1 VTYSDDA
8 LILQRPDLTA
18 LPRIGDR
25 IAFLFLD
32 QVRVEQGRTGLEA
45 WECDATTGQ
54 PLRISIPVAQ
64 LAVLCLGPGTS
75 ITGPAMTTLYR
86 SGTSLIITGADGVVA
101 TAAARPLAT
110 DGRWATAQARL
121 HTDKQRRLAAARTL
135 YQARFTD
142 QSLPD
147 NLPLASLRGMEGHR
161 VKTTYR
167 MYANRYKHP
176 RFKRVTVG
184 ATDPVNICLNRANS
198 ILYGVALAVT
208 NALGLSPAL
217 GIIHQGTSSAFLYDL
232 ADVYK
237 TTVSIPA
244 AFEAAAHPNPGG
256 QIGKLVRARL
266 HEQHVLPNMLALTEQ
281 LLAGVVDDLAPDS
294 DLLLDDDGYVPGL
307 TNWALA

>member
-1 VTYSDDA
+1 MGYSDDA
-8 LILQRPDLTA
+8 LSLQRPDLAA

-45 WECDATTGQ
+45 WGTDPTTGQ
-54 PLRISIPVAQ
+54 PLRTSIPAAQ

-75 ITGPAMTTLYR
+75 LTGPAMTTLYR

-121 HTDKQRRLAAARTL
+121 HTDPQLRLAAARSL
-135 YQARFTD
+135 YQARFPD
-142 QSLPD
+142 QVLPD
-147 NLPLASLRGMEGHR
+147 NVPLASLRGIEGHR
-161 VKTTYR
+161 VKGIYR
-167 MYANRYKHP
+167 SCAGRYKQP
-176 RFKRVTVG
+176 GFRRITVG
-184 ATDPVNICLNRANS
+184 ATDPVNVGLNRANS

-232 ADVYK
+232 ADIYK
-237 TTVSIPA
+237 TTVTIPA
-244 AFEAAAHPNPGG
+244 AFEAATHPHPDQQLGR
-256 QIGKLVRARL
+256 LVRARL
-266 HEQHVLPNMLALTEQ
+266 HDQHVLPNMLTLTQQ
-281 LLAGVVDDLAPDS
+281 LLAGVVNDLAPDS
-294 DLLLDDDGYVPGL
+294 DLLLDDYGYVPGL

>member
-1 VTYSDDA
+1 MVYSDDA
-8 LILQRPDLTA
+8 LALQRPDLTA

-45 WECDATTGQ
+45 WGSDAATGQ
-54 PLRISIPVAQ
+54 PLRTSIPAAQ

-121 HTDKQRRLAAARTL
+121 HTDTQRRLAAARTL
-135 YQARFTD
+135 YQARFPD
-142 QSLPD
+142 QTLPD
-147 NLPLASLRGMEGHR
+147 DVPLASLRGIEGHR
-161 VKTTYR
+161 VKSTYR
-167 MYANRYKHP
+167 TYASRYKQP
-176 RFKRVTVG
+176 RFRRVTVG
-184 ATDPVNICLNRANS
+184 ATDPVNIGLNRANS

-237 TTVSIPA
+237 TTVTIPA
-244 AFEAAAHPNPGG
+244 AFEAAAHPNPDG

-266 HEQHVLPNMLALTEQ
+266 HDQHVLPNMLTLTQQ

-294 DLLLDDDGYVPGL
+294 DLLLDDHGYVPGL
-307 TNWALA
+307 MNWALA

>member
-1 VTYSDDA
+1 MGYSDDA
-8 LILQRPDLTA
+8 LALQRPDLSA

-25 IAFLFLD
+25 ITFLFLD

-45 WECDATTGQ
+45 WGTDPTTGQ
-54 PLRISIPVAQ
+54 PLRTSIPAAQ

-75 ITGPAMTTLYR
+75 LTGPAMTTLYR

-121 HTDKQRRLAAARTL
+121 HTDAQLRLAAARSL
-135 YQARFTD
+135 YQARFPD
-142 QSLPD
+142 QVLPD
-147 NLPLASLRGMEGHR
+147 NVPLASLRGIEGHR
-161 VKTTYR
+161 VKGIYR
-167 MYANRYKHP
+167 SCASRYKQP
-176 RFKRVTVG
+176 GFRRITVG
-184 ATDPVNICLNRANS
+184 ATDPVNVGLNRANS

-232 ADVYK
+232 ADIYK
-237 TTVSIPA
+237 TTVTIPA
-244 AFEAAAHPNPGG
+244 AFEAATHPHPDQQLGR
-256 QIGKLVRARL
+256 LVRARL
-266 HEQHVLPNMLALTEQ
+266 HDQRVLSNMLTLTQQ

-294 DLLLDDDGYVPGL
+294 DLLLDDYGYVPGL